1 MAIINSI
8 TGYYGFTLDGTE
20 GSSPVDKKGQVDRCI
35 ISIIYPPYKNDVT
48 VTISDGPDDWG
59 IKMGDDSIIPLRNP
73 KILFTNRDNCIAQF
87 DMDTLY
93 PSNSPCSL
101 VYRSDTAKIS
111 MKEES
116 SSSGDFK
123 VNSVSGH
130 FAFTTNS
137 FGASTNENGEVNK
150 LMATIP
156 FPYQISTVR
165 VTISNGV
172 NEWGARMGDGSIIP
186 LRNPEVIRTNSE
198 NAIVKFDMDNF
209 YPSNSPCILVY
220 LSENASI
227 GIEEIDDDNEFHPV
241 TNIIDVPTKAIA
253 GEVVDLNTA
262 KVLPWNA
269 SIQKIDWTIV
279 SGTGVIKDNHYLVTS
294 KQGTITIRGTIEN
307 GMEGDDATN
316 DFVKTFNIAVSSNVI
331 TIDANPAAD
340 MKMYVGKISGEI
352 SVVARS
358 NSDHIKYQWYKCN
371 NRNYGSSVKLEGST
385 QSTFKVPTSLG
396 KGEYF
401 YYCELTSDGA
411 ATVKSQCCRVYV
423 DYEITSIRIVPR
435 TDVLPY
441 TGTRDL
447 NIEHSPA
454 EADPPRIVW
463 RSSDSDKIN
472 VDVDGNVTANLL
484 PGTITITAETVDSK
498 HRDTLD
504 LTINDFVSV
513 TDITS
518 IMTSGDTDTNHVLTG
533 NVVPATAS
541 YRTII
546 WSVADAG
553 GTGASITNGVLR
565 AVNPGIVKVKATIEK
580 GLSFNTAFTKEF
592 FIAITKKFVPVTDV
606 TLNSIP
612 DSILPDTIIDLS
624 KYNVSPNN
632 STHNVV
638 IWSIISAG
646 ATGSSLV
653 DNVLSFKNTGTVK
666 IRATIE
672 KGSSLNSNFIKDFSL
687 TISSDNFVP
696 VEYIDVMDIYDTNQN
711 PDGVNLDYT
720 VYPIDATNK
729 IADVSLLTD
738 NNGSIGYDK
747 SRNII
752 FVKNINAIDPVD
764 SNQYVTFRFLI
775 NNGTKSG
782 SFTCDLIVKISP
794 RNANVFYPITN
805 VRLNQPEP
813 LRALFPVGLAQY
825 TIAPQ
830 CASAADPEFPSKVPG
845 ENIRQNV
852 SPNYEHG
859 EDMSSIF
866 MVYYNDNNPGAMNF
880 QEIFDL
886 PIFQWTMVGKM
897 IYSYKPGYLTINTI
911 IKDGSCEHPDDPYCD
926 HLKNYTQKDE
936 LYFQDPFIAVKDIIN
951 IPTEVVAGSEYYLS
965 PELDTKGGIDFYNP
979 LWDNETPTYT
989 DISMKVISGPGSFNP
1004 RDFNDIS
1011 GCSGGLDNPYKN
1023 ALYVDGSKSS
1033 GKIVIEMTVES
1044 GIAENINWYGL
1055 QQQKQDFTKRFEI
1068 SVIKPTSAW
1077 SMDYTTNNG
1086 KFILKLTLKNGKNP
1100 KLFHIEDW
1108 SKICNDGDED
1118 TKIMLVETYPIRDT
1132 TQGYSFKK
1140 SDVISIEFGE
1150 TDKITTMK
1158 NFARNFTSL
1167 VTLVGTIPVLSGDS
1181 CYENFM
1187 RGCTSFNSPI
1197 SINQNT
1203 ILTKEMRG
1211 NKIFKYFMRDCT
1223 SMNSRIFINIDS
1235 IIGNHCLH
1243 GFLFGCTSFNTHLTI
1258 SQSWV
1263 SAYGIPIPHNISGE
1277 GCLERFMMNCSSY
1290 TFTPLNGELRLERH
1304 NITGDYCFR
1313 DFMANCKKIDGAI
1326 KLPVGI
1332 WQYPGSLYQFI
1343 RNCNAFKSS
1352 IDIPAAN
1359 NVTSKRIVN
1368 EQSFSTMFND
1378 SPIHTVGVTF
1388 TGEGAAALKSK
1399 VMDTPIQPYRKI
1411 NI

>member
-20 GSSPVDKKGQVDRCI
+20 GSSPVDRKGQVDRCI
-35 ISIIYPPYKNDVT
+35 IAIIYPPYKNDVT

-116 SSSGDFK
+116 SSSGEFK

-227 GIEEIDDDNEFHPV
+227 GIEEIDDNEFHPV

-279 SGTGVIKDNHYLVTS
+279 SGTGMIRDKHYLVTS

-316 DFVKTFNIAVSSNVI
+316 DFVKTFNVTVSSNVI

-385 QSTFKVPTSLG
+385 QSTFKIPTSLG

-484 PGTITITAETVDSK
+484 PGTITITAETVDGK

-513 TDITS
+513 TDIVS
-518 IMTSGDTDTNHVLTG
+518 VMTSGDTDTNHVLTG
-533 NVVPATAS
+533 NVIPATAS

-553 GTGASITNGVLR
+553 GTGASISNGVLR

-580 GLSFNTAFTKEF
+580 GLTFNTAFTKEF
-592 FIAITKKFVPVTDV
+592 FITITKKFVPVTDV
-606 TLNSIP
+606 I
-612 DSILPDTIIDLS
+612 IECDTTKEYLITDKLAIVCRL
-624 KYNVSPNN
+624 VPNN
-632 STHNVV
+632 STNTSMKYSIVSGPGLLTNDVLSFNGKGDVVIRATVENGISNGSDYSKTFVIKCSGKEADKELIESYIPVTKVTIEFPHTLDDGSIIRNEYFDPFEEGNNPMTLPCIITPEFATNKDVVASITNIISRVKPIGVINGIETVIPDSFWSGDEWEKEDMGVITYNSITKEISCDISKIKVSRLYQITIHVVISNGRTKTEEFADDIIIKLSSENRLPWIPLANLEINCPSKMRVYYPILATDFNFIPVNSDIKFDPDRNNKMLLIPDIPETEDDVGALIFDPKTYDLYHTIPPLPIFDWNRNYSYMYPYNPGILKLQVIFAVATVNDVNNYDKYHPDKVNFTKDFTFEILPPFIPVDDIFNIPETVYSGSNVVLSPEVSTGDGLSCYNPCWDEEAATNNDV
-638 IWSIISAG
+638 IWSIKSKLNGVNISEDGIITIDSSVTAG
-646 ATGSSLV
+646 T
-653 DNVLSFKNTGTVK
+653 F
-666 IRATIE
+666 TIE
-672 KGSSLNSNFIKDFSL
+672 SRINEGL
-687 TISSDNFVP
+687 T
-696 VEYIDVMDIYDTNQN
+696 EYLEWYGKTQ
-711 PDGVNLDYT
+711 
-720 VYPIDATNK
+720 DAE
-729 IADVSLLTD
+729 D
-738 NNGSIGYDK
+738 
-747 SRNII
+747 
-752 FVKNINAIDPVD
+752 FVKTFNIKEN
-764 SNQYVTFRFLI
+764 R
-775 NNGTKSG
+775 
-782 SFTCDLIVKISP
+782 
-794 RNANVFYPITN
+794 
-805 VRLNQPEP
+805 
-813 LRALFPVGLAQY
+813 Y
-825 TIAPQ
+825 T
-830 CASAADPEFPSKVPG
+830 
-845 ENIRQNV
+845 
-852 SPNYEHG
+852 
-859 EDMSSIF
+859 
-866 MVYYNDNNPGAMNF
+866 
-880 QEIFDL
+880 
-886 PIFQWTMVGKM
+886 
-897 IYSYKPGYLTINTI
+897 
-911 IKDGSCEHPDDPYCD
+911 
-926 HLKNYTQKDE
+926 
-936 LYFQDPFIAVKDIIN
+936 
-951 IPTEVVAGSEYYLS
+951 
-965 PELDTKGGIDFYNP
+965 
-979 LWDNETPTYT
+979 
-989 DISMKVISGPGSFNP
+989 
-1004 RDFNDIS
+1004 
-1011 GCSGGLDNPYKN
+1011 
-1023 ALYVDGSKSS
+1023 
-1033 GKIVIEMTVES
+1033 
-1044 GIAENINWYGL
+1044 
-1055 QQQKQDFTKRFEI
+1055 
-1068 SVIKPTSAW
+1068 
-1077 SMDYTTNNG
+1077 
-1086 KFILKLTLKNGKNP
+1086 
-1100 KLFHIEDW
+1100 
-1108 SKICNDGDED
+1108 
-1118 TKIMLVETYPIRDT
+1118 
-1132 TQGYSFKK
+1132 
-1140 SDVISIEFGE
+1140 
-1150 TDKITTMK
+1150 
-1158 NFARNFTSL
+1158 
-1167 VTLVGTIPVLSGDS
+1167 
-1181 CYENFM
+1181 
-1187 RGCTSFNSPI
+1187 
-1197 SINQNT
+1197 
-1203 ILTKEMRG
+1203 
-1211 NKIFKYFMRDCT
+1211 
-1223 SMNSRIFINIDS
+1223 
-1235 IIGNHCLH
+1235 
-1243 GFLFGCTSFNTHLTI
+1243 
-1258 SQSWV
+1258 
-1263 SAYGIPIPHNISGE
+1263 
-1277 GCLERFMMNCSSY
+1277 
-1290 TFTPLNGELRLERH
+1290 
-1304 NITGDYCFR
+1304 
-1313 DFMANCKKIDGAI
+1313 
-1326 KLPVGI
+1326 
-1332 WQYPGSLYQFI
+1332 
-1343 RNCNAFKSS
+1343 
-1352 IDIPAAN
+1352 
-1359 NVTSKRIVN
+1359 
-1368 EQSFSTMFND
+1368 
-1378 SPIHTVGVTF
+1378 
-1388 TGEGAAALKSK
+1388 
-1399 VMDTPIQPYRKI
+1399 
-1411 NI
+1411 